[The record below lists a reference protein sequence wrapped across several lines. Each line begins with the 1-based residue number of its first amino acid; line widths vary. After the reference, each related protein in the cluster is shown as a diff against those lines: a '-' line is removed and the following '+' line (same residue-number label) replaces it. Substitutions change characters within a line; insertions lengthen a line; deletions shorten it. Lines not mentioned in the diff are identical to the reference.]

1 MLYNP
6 FDMLLDLV
14 CQYFIEEICIYIHMG
29 YWLLV
34 VCICFYY
41 DVFVWL

>member
-14 CQYFIEEICIYIHMG
+14 CEYFIEEICVYIRKG
-29 YWLLV
+29 YWPLV
-34 VCICFYY
+34 V
-41 DVFVWL
+41 FVCLFLL